1 MKKIIGIILI
11 VLGILVLL
19 MMTYVSIDIFYK
31 KLPNNNTY
39 MVAFIGGWILGMLVQ
54 TIIGILL
61 IYFGKKLIKKKA

>member
-1 MKKIIGIILI
+1 MKKTIGIILI

-19 MMTYVSIDIFYK
+19 MMAYVSLDIFYK
-31 KLPNNNTY
+31 KLPNNNTN
-39 MVAFIGGWILGMLVQ
+39 MVAFIGGWVLGMLVQ